1 WTKQEEELL
10 ILFLC
15 DNKDKQADGGNFR
28 AIVWNDAVKHL
39 APHHK
44 KGGVKTVKAC
54 QSRYAWVRDCLSYL
68 ISGLTGLSG
77 FSWDAEHGMNIGVN
91 EKCAWDVYT
100 EKHLG
105 AKSYAHK
112 GFVLY
117 DLMVPLMPSLE
128 RVAMPFIHHNN
139 PGVLVRCQ

>member
-15 DNKDKQADGGNFR
+15 DNKDKQADGGNFQVR
-28 AIVWNDAVKHL
+28 AVIWNDAVKHL
-39 APHHK
+39 VPHRK

-54 QSRYAWVRDCLSYL
+54 QSKYAQLRSAYNMVATLK
-68 ISGLTGLSG
+68 GLSG
-77 FSWDAEHGMNIGVN
+77 FSWDAECGMNIGVN

-117 DLMVPLMPSLE
+117 DLMAPLMPSL
-128 RVAMPFIHHNN
+128 RNGSYAFHPS
-139 PGVLVRCQ
+139 